1 MHPSPYFLALVVI
14 IQEISAA
21 SLIPAKRSALELP
34 PLLSLNDPSNITV
47 PLPRLD
53 AIVWPHEGHLV
64 KISRWPNWMLRIDS
78 YGSSFPADLHKTI
91 ANSLE
96 DIDYQMGPRKF
107 RETGDLPLTYQVG
120 AVTLHFL
127 FLHHGVK
134 FARLF
139 ETVSKLSSLTEGSG
153 PREINHAEIL
163 QYNIRSHTY
172 VPTVAFKLE
181 IHI

>member
-14 IQEISAA
+14 IQGISFA
-21 SLIPAKRSALELP
+21 SFIPAYRSVLGLP
-34 PLLSLNDPSNITV
+34 PSLSLNNPSNITA
-47 PLPRLD
+47 PLAELE

-78 YGSSFPADLHKTI
+78 YGASFPRDFHKTI
-91 ANSLE
+91 VNSLE
-96 DIDYQMGPRKF
+96 DIDYAIGPRKF
-107 RETGDLPLTYQVG
+107 WDTGDLPITYHAS

-139 ETVSKLSSLTEGSG
+139 ETVSKLSSFTEGNG

-163 QYNIRSHTY
+163 QYDIKSHTY
-172 VPTVAFKLE
+172 VSTVALRLE

>member
-1 MHPSPYFLALVVI
+1 
-14 IQEISAA
+14 
-21 SLIPAKRSALELP
+21 
-34 PLLSLNDPSNITV
+34 
-47 PLPRLD
+47 
-53 AIVWPHEGHLV
+53 
-64 KISRWPNWMLRIDS
+64 MLRIDS
-78 YGSSFPADLHKTI
+78 YGSSFPADLHKII

-96 DIDYQMGPRKF
+96 DIDYEIGPRKF
-107 RETGDLPLTYQVG
+107 RETGDMPLTYHVG

-139 ETVSKLSSLTEGSG
+139 ETVSKISSLTAGSG

-163 QYNIRSHTY
+163 QYDIRTHTY
-172 VPTVAFKLE
+172 VPTVALKLE